1 MTISRYL
8 GAKIQN
14 NIEIIHIKAHFYTLF
29 NKTRNYAGSDCRNL
43 RFMHSLRAK
52 LCKKST
58 FSGIESM
65 FLGIETT
72 FSV

>member
-14 NIEIIHIKAHFYTLF
+14 NIEIIHNIAHFYTLF
-29 NKTRNYAGSDCRNL
+29 NKTRNYAGSDCAYSDFL
-43 RFMHSLRAK
+43 LTAWETG
-52 LCKKST
+52 KKST
-58 FSGIESM
+58 FSGIEST

-72 FSV
+72 YSV